1 MNINELKAI
10 VTGAASGIGRCMAL
24 ELARG
29 GAAVVGGDVD
39 EDGLAELRQ
48 EAQGLPG
55 RIIPLLVDVSRE
67 DAVNAFVKQAVDAL
81 DGVNLLVNNAGTLR
95 DGLLATRED
104 DWVRKLPTAQWR
116 AVIETNLTGPYLLSR
131 EVAAAMLERQIRP
144 GLIVNISS
152 VTREGNPGQSNYAA
166 SKAGL
171 DALTRTWGLE
181 LAQYGIRVGGIAPG
195 LTDTPMLATMD
206 AAHRQDLIAKL
217 PLGRIGR
224 PYEIWLALKFIIECD
239 FFTARVVDVDGGMA
253 F

>member
-1 MNINELKAI
+1 LNINELKAI

-24 ELARG
+24 ELVRG
-29 GAAVVGGDVD
+29 GAAVMGGDID
-39 EDGLAELRQ
+39 EDGLLEWQ
-48 EAQGLPG
+48 HEAKGLPG
-55 RIIPLLVDVSRE
+55 RAIPLVVDVSRE
-67 DAVNAFVKQAVDAL
+67 DAANAFVKDAVDKL

-95 DGLLATRED
+95 DGLLATLED
-104 DWVRKLPTAQWR
+104 GWVRKLPTAQWR
-116 AVIETNLTGPYLLSR
+116 AVIETNLTGPYLVSR

-181 LAQYGIRVGGIAPG
+181 LAKHGIRVGGIAPG

-206 AAHRQDLIAKL
+206 AQHRRDLIAKL
-217 PLGRIGR
+217 PLGQVGR
-224 PYEIWLALKFIIECD
+224 PYDIWLALRFIIECE
-239 FFTARVVDVDGGMA
+239 FFNARVVDVDGGMA

>member
-1 MNINELKAI
+1 LNINELKAI

-29 GAAVVGGDVD
+29 GASVVAGDID
-39 EDGLAELRQ
+39 EDGLAELKQ

-55 RIIPLLVDVSRE
+55 KIHIAAVDVSRE
-67 DAVNAFVKQAVDAL
+67 DAVNAFVRDAVDTL
-81 DGVNLLVNNAGTLR
+81 EGVNLLVNAAGTLR
-95 DGLLATRED
+95 DGLLATKED

-131 EVAAAMLERQIRP
+131 EVAVAMLERQTSP

-181 LAQYGIRVGGIAPG
+181 LARYGIRVGGIAPG

-206 AAHRQDLIAKL
+206 EEHRRQLIAKL
-217 PLGRIGR
+217 PLGRIGQ

-239 FFTARVVDVDGGMA
+239 FFTGRVVDVDGGMA

>member
-1 MNINELKAI
+1 LNINEVKAI

-24 ELARG
+24 ELLRG
-29 GAAVVGGDVD
+29 GATVVGGDID
-39 EDGLAELRQ
+39 EDGLLEWQ
-48 EAQGLPG
+48 HEAKGLPG
-55 RIIPLLVDVSRE
+55 QAIPLFVDVSRE
-67 DAVNAFVKQAVDAL
+67 DAVNAFVKDAVGHM
-81 DGVNLLVNNAGTLR
+81 DGINLLVNNAGTLR
-95 DGLLATRED
+95 DGLLAAPED
-104 DWVRKLPTAQWR
+104 GWVRKLPTAQWR

-131 EVAAAMLERQIRP
+131 EVATAMLQRQISP
-144 GLIVNISS
+144 SLIVNISS

-206 AAHRQDLIAKL
+206 AQHRNELIAKL
-217 PLGRIGR
+217 PLGKVGQ
-224 PYEIWLALKFIIECD
+224 PYDVWLALRFIIECE
-239 FFTARVVDVDGGMA
+239 FFNARVVDVDGGMA

>member
-1 MNINELKAI
+1 MNINELKGI
-10 VTGAASGIGRCMAL
+10 VTGAASGIGRRMAL

-29 GAAVVGGDVD
+29 GAAIVAGDID
-39 EDGLAELRQ
+39 EDGLAELQR

-55 RIIPLLVDVSRE
+55 SIHIRPVDVSRE
-67 DAVNAFVKQAVDAL
+67 DAVNSFVRDAVEAL
-81 DGVNLLVNNAGTLR
+81 DGINLLVNAAGTLR
-95 DGLLATRED
+95 DGLLATKED

-131 EVAAAMLERQIRP
+131 EVAVSMLERGIKP

-206 AAHRQDLIAKL
+206 EAHRQDLIAKL
-217 PLGRIGR
+217 PLGRIGT
-224 PYEIWLALKFIIECD
+224 PYEIWLALRFIIECD
-239 FFTARVVDVDGGMA
+239 FFTGRVVDVDGGMA

>member
-1 MNINELKAI
+1 MNVNELKAI

-29 GAAVVGGDVD
+29 GAIVVGGDID
-39 EDGLAELRQ
+39 EDGLAELEQ
-48 EAQGLPG
+48 EAKGLPG
-55 RIIPLLVDVSRE
+55 KIHTSVVDVSRE
-67 DAVNAFVKQAVDAL
+67 DAVNAFVRDAVDTL
-81 DGVNLLVNNAGTLR
+81 DGVNLLVNCAGTLR

-131 EVAAAMLERQIRP
+131 EVAVAMLERQIIP

-206 AAHRQDLIAKL
+206 EEHRQQLIDKL
-217 PLGRIGR
+217 PLGRIGQ
-224 PYEIWLALKFIIECD
+224 PYEIWLALKFIIDCD
-239 FFTARVVDVDGGMA
+239 FFTGRVVDVDGGMA

>member
-24 ELARG
+24 ELVRG
-29 GAAVVGGDVD
+29 GATVVGADID
-39 EDGLAELRQ
+39 EDGLLEWQQ
-48 EAQGLPG
+48 EAKGLPG
-55 RIIPLLVDVSRE
+55 RAIPLVVDVSRE
-67 DAVNAFVKQAVDAL
+67 DAVNAFVKDAVDKL

-95 DGLLATRED
+95 DGLLATPED
-104 DWVRKLPTAQWR
+104 GWVRKLPTAQWR
-116 AVIETNLTGPYLLSR
+116 AVIETNLTGPYLVSR
-131 EVAAAMLERQIRP
+131 EVATAMLERQIRP

-181 LAQYGIRVGGIAPG
+181 LAKHGIRVGGIAPG

-206 AAHRQDLIAKL
+206 GQHRRDLIAKL
-217 PLGRIGR
+217 PLGQVGR
-224 PYEIWLALKFIIECD
+224 PYDIWLALRFIIECE
-239 FFTARVVDVDGGMA
+239 FFNARVVDVDGGMA